1 MWDDIGVL
9 RTREGIEQGLGR
21 LDSYAEELL
30 ATGLADGDRAFNLT
44 WHDWLN
50 LESLIEISRVIA
62 RAALAREDSRG
73 AHFREDFPDT
83 GDLDTTRYVR
93 VSHRDD
99 DLHLD
104 TAPVEFSIVRPGE
117 SLIDGEA
124 GAPPAAA

>member
-1 MWDDIGVL
+1 M
-9 RTREGIEQGLGR
+9 
-21 LDSYAEELL
+21 
-30 ATGLADGDRAFNLT
+30 
-44 WHDWLN
+44 N

-62 RAALAREDSRG
+62 RAAVAREDSRG

-83 GDLDTTRYVR
+83 GDLDTTRYIR
-93 VSHRDD
+93 VSRRDD

-124 GAPPAAA
+124 GAPPAGA